1 MWTTIERTFE
11 SGVKYRRLVGKP
23 PAVLLLHVW
32 LSTTGIRK
40 AEFAETAGMHKA
52 ELTRYLMG
60 RYRPQQDRAKVIER
74 CTRGFV
80 PATSW
85 RPTTSS
91 WKITASVLSNTSL
104 TRDEGE
110 A

>member
-11 SGVKYRRLVGKP
+11 SGVKYRRLAGKP

-32 LSTTGIRK
+32 LSTTGIKK
-40 AEFAETAGMHKA
+40 AEFADTAGMHKA

-60 RYRPQQDRAKVIER
+60 KYRPNAARAKEIER

-80 PATSW
+80 PATAW

-91 WKITASVLSNTSL
+91 WKVTASVLVNESVY
-104 TRDEGE
+104 
-110 A
+110 